1 MQIIHKGE
9 SVSYSDFQR
18 MFPKEANIL
27 TSETAQTLTHVEFN
41 ILIESKIIKIQ
52 QEPFGPVAID
62 IDAQLEKHRVYFYK
76 SSPYKELLA
85 KALGLK
91 PGKEKPKVLD
101 ATGGM
106 LGDSLLIYALGVK
119 SLAVCERNPIAG
131 ILIANALERSN
142 IAIDFHFL
150 SAIELGDDFDVIYFD
165 PMYVEKNT
173 KSQAK
178 KEMVMFRSLI
188 GADEDAQSVA
198 KKLLDKAGQRLVIKR
213 SVKASSL
220 LEKPHMTFKG
230 KSTAYD
236 VYLKH

>member
-1 MQIIHKGE
+1 MQIIHEGE
-9 SVSYSDFQR
+9 NASYSDFQK

-27 TSETAQTLTHVEFN
+27 TNEIVQSLAHVDFK
-41 ILIESKIIKIQ
+41 ILLDSKTIKIQ
-52 QEPFGPVAID
+52 LEPFGPVAID
-62 IDAQLEKHRVYFYK
+62 IDAQLEKHRIFFYK

-85 KALGLK
+85 KAIGLK
-91 PGKEKPKVLD
+91 AGKEKPKVLD

-119 SLAVCERNPIAG
+119 NLTVCERSPIAG
-131 ILIANALERSN
+131 ILIANALEKSN
-142 IAIDFHFL
+142 IDIDFHFL
-150 SAIELGDDFDVIYFD
+150 SAIELEEVFDVIYFD
-165 PMYVEKNT
+165 PMYLEKNT

-188 GADEDAQSVA
+188 GADEDAISVA
-198 KKLLDKAGQRLVIKR
+198 KKLLEKAGQRLVIKR
-213 SVKASSL
+213 SVKASVL